1 MSKLIPGHP
10 GDPEKLPKELI
21 LKRAVDLVEAMYSMP
36 RSAAQFAAI
45 SAPRSQASVLSNA
58 MTGFAN
64 AYAASTGQL
73 YTTHGQHEN
82 NHHHHS
88 QNSYP
93 TNGI

>member
-1 MSKLIPGHP
+1 M
-10 GDPEKLPKELI
+10 
-21 LKRAVDLVEAMYSMP
+21 KRAVDLVEAMYSMP

-45 SAPRSQASVLSNA
+45 SAPRSSQASALSNA
-58 MTGFAN
+58 MTAQFAN